1 VLGAFFAALGALTFA
16 LNNAT
21 LRRGV
26 LTGTVMQAMAV
37 TVPVGSAGFLV
48 LAAVAGAIPA
58 LLTFPPIAAA
68 WMAGQ
73 GIVHFVIGR
82 FFNYRANQLVGVN
95 LSAPVV
101 QLQVAVAMLLAVL
114 TMHEPFTVLQSIGA
128 ILMLAGSFATQ
139 TQSSKR
145 STAKAAAPASLSPA
159 MQVATTTSR
168 PEIERKVA
176 FTPRY
181 FAGYLFS
188 SCAAVAYG
196 VSPLMVRL
204 AFDRAP
210 QASVLA
216 GGVIAYAAA
225 TLVFSLLL
233 LRPAVRR
240 DISGLKR
247 ENVRWFLW
255 AAVLVTASQGFV
267 YASLAVAPLMVVTPI
282 LQLSLIFRIF
292 LSWLINREY
301 EVLSAGVIVGSI
313 AAIVGSILVSLNTDF
328 AVTAL
333 ALPEAISSALRF
345 RLAGSP

>member
-1 VLGAFFAALGALTFA
+1 MLGAFFAALGAFTFA
-16 LNNAT
+16 LNNAM

-37 TVPVGSAGFLV
+37 TVPVGATGFLA
-48 LAAVAGAIPA
+48 LAAVTGALPA
-58 LLTFPPIAAA
+58 LLEFPPMAAA

-73 GIVHFVIGR
+73 GIVHFLVGR
-82 FFNYRANQLVGVN
+82 FFNYRASQLVGVN

-101 QLQVAVAMLLAVL
+101 QLQVAVTLLLAVL

-128 ILMLAGSFATQ
+128 VLMLAGSFATQ
-139 TQSSKR
+139 TQSTQR
-145 STAKAAAPASLSPA
+145 TIAKAAQPPSPASEA
-159 MQVATTTSR
+159 AAHAGR
-168 PEIERKVA
+168 ERERKLS

-181 FAGYLFS
+181 LTGYLFS
-188 SCAAVAYG
+188 SGAAIAYG

-210 QASVLA
+210 QASVPA
-216 GGVIAYAAA
+216 GGVIAYVAA

-233 LRPAVRR
+233 VRPAVRR
-240 DISGLKR
+240 DIGGLKP
-247 ENVRWFLW
+247 ENVRWFVW
-255 AAVLVTASQGFV
+255 AAVLVTVSQGFV

-301 EVLSAGVIVGSI
+301 EVLSTGVIVGSL
-313 AAIVGSILVSLNTDF
+313 AAIIGSLLVSLSTDF
-328 AVTAL
+328 AVTTL
-333 ALPEAISSALRF
+333 ALPEPIASALRY
-345 RLAGSP
+345 RLAGA

>member
-1 VLGAFFAALGALTFA
+1 VLGAFYAALGAFTFA

-37 TVPVGSAGFLV
+37 TVPVGAAGFLA
-48 LAAVAGAIPA
+48 LAIVAGAIPA
-58 LLTFPPIAAA
+58 LLSFPPIAAA

-73 GIVHFVIGR
+73 GIMHFVIGR

-114 TMHEPFTVLQSIGA
+114 TLNEPFTGLQLIGA
-128 ILMLAGSFATQ
+128 VLMLAGSFATQ
-139 TQSSKR
+139 KRSSKAAV
-145 STAKAAAPASLSPA
+145 AKAATRAPLPDG
-159 MQVATTTSR
+159 MPIPEVPSR
-168 PEIERKVA
+168 NELERPPR
-176 FTPRY
+176 FTPHY

-188 SCAAVAYG
+188 SCAAIAYG
-196 VSPLMVRL
+196 ISPLMVRL
-204 AFDRAP
+204 AFDNAA

-225 TLVFSLLL
+225 TVVFSLLL

-240 DISGLKR
+240 DIQGLKR
-247 ENVRWFLW
+247 ENVLWFFCS
-255 AAVLVTASQGFV
+255 AVLVTASQGFV

-282 LQLSLIFRIF
+282 LQLSLVFRVF
-292 LSWLINREY
+292 LSWMINREY
-301 EVLSAGVIVGSI
+301 EVLNASVIVGSA
-313 AAIVGSILVSLNTDF
+313 AAIVGSILVSLHTDF
-328 AVTAL
+328 VVSAL
-333 ALPEAISSALRF
+333 ALPDAIASALRF
-345 RLAGSP
+345 RLAGS

>member
-1 VLGAFFAALGALTFA
+1 VLGALYAALGAFTFA

-37 TVPVGSAGFLV
+37 TVPVGAAAFLA
-48 LAAVAGAIPA
+48 LAILVGAMPA
-58 LLTFPPIAAA
+58 LLDFPSTAAA

-101 QLQVAVAMLLAVL
+101 QLQVVVAMLLAVL
-114 TMHEPFTVLQSIGA
+114 TMNEPFTGLQSIGA
-128 ILMLAGSFATQ
+128 ILMLAGSFTTQ
-139 TQSSKR
+139 RRTSKA
-145 STAKAAAPASLSPA
+145 SADKGADHAVPHHAKPSPA
-159 MQVATTTSR
+159 VPSPDKLASS
-168 PEIERKVA
+168 PA

-181 FAGYLFS
+181 IAGYVFS
-188 SCAAVAYG
+188 SCAAIGYG
-196 VSPLMVRL
+196 ISPLMVRL
-204 AFDRAP
+204 AFDSAP
-210 QASVLA
+210 QASVIA

-225 TLVFSLLL
+225 TAVFSLLL
-233 LRPAVRR
+233 LFPAVRR
-240 DISGLKR
+240 DIRGLRR
-247 ENVRWFLW
+247 ENAPWFFY

-282 LQLSLIFRIF
+282 LQLSLVFRVF

-301 EVLSAGVIVGSI
+301 EVLNASVIVGSA
-313 AAIVGSILVSLNTDF
+313 AAIIGSILVSLNTDL
-328 AVTAL
+328 AVSAL
-333 ALPEAISSALRF
+333 ALPDVISSALRF
-345 RLAGSP
+345 RLAGS